1 MNKDISINIRIDEN
15 DLAMLNNLCQES
27 VRTKS
32 DMVRFLIRQE
42 RNRRQATDKLI
53 VEFEE
58 WEQRQTTDK
67 PEREY
72 AAE

>member
-1 MNKDISINIRIDEN
+1 MNKDISINIRIDEG
-15 DLAMLNNLCQES
+15 DQAMLDELCQES

>member
-1 MNKDISINIRIDEN
+1 MLDE
-15 DLAMLNNLCQES
+15 LCQES

-32 DMVRFLIRQE
+32 DMVRYLIRQE